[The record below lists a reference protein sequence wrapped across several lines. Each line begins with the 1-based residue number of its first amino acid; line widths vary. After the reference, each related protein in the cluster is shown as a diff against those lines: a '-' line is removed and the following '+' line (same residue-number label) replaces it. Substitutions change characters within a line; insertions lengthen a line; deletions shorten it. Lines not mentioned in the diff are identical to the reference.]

1 MKQSV
6 GLRILIIGALLAVM
20 LNALPTGA
28 VKAYATSSDLFS
40 LQIHLPEGAEIYYL
54 RLYFYDADINYNSV
68 AFITIY
74 DGSGNTID
82 LLNVDSDGSSGY
94 GQALSAQ
101 INHIVDN
108 EAYTYVLNWRPTI
121 MSPKMRLMGMR
132 VTYLPSGSVT
142 YSYLHVAGNTFTPRA
157 STTEWR
163 YPGSGGIY
171 AASWDHFLPFL
182 RK

>member
-20 LNALPTGA
+20 LNAIPTGA
-28 VKAYATSSDLFS
+28 VKAYATSSDLFT

-54 RLYFYDADINYNSV
+54 RLYFYDADPSSYST
-68 AFITIY
+68 AWLTIY
-74 DGSGNTID
+74 DGSGNTTD
-82 LLNVDSDGSSGY
+82 LSTALSDGSSGY
-94 GQALSAQ
+94 GQTLSAQ

-108 EAYTYVLNWRPTI
+108 EAYTYVLNWRPGI

-132 VTYLPSGSVT
+132 IAYVPSGAGS
-142 YSYLHVAGNTFTPRA
+142 YSYVHVAGNTFTPRA

>member
-20 LNALPTGA
+20 LNAFPTGA
-28 VKAYATSSDLFS
+28 VKAYATWSDLFT
-40 LQIHLPEGAEIYYL
+40 LQIHLPEGAEINYL
-54 RLYFYDADINYNSV
+54 RLYYYDADTTHNSIAWITVYN
-68 AFITIY
+68 
-74 DGSGNTID
+74 GSGNTTD
-82 LLNVDSDGSSGY
+82 LLSVLSDGSSGY
-94 GQALSAQ
+94 GQALSAY

-108 EAYTYVLNWRPTI
+108 EAYTYVLNWRPEI

-132 VTYLPSGSVT
+132 VAYVPSGAGS
-142 YSYLHVAGNTFTPRA
+142 YSYLHVAGNHFTPRT
-157 STTEWR
+157 STMEWR

-171 AASWDHFLPFL
+171 ATSWDHFLPFL